1 MSTGPGNG
9 SPQPVDGGLKPKLKL
24 DERKSAPPEAIK
36 ATTTTTPAA
45 KPPNRLFLNKF
56 KLKALDK
63 ESAHLKMPFRVLS
76 SIRVIINTVL
86 SGVHINEKS
95 ESRLVE
101 SLIM

>member
-24 DERKSAPPEAIK
+24 DERKSAPPETIK

-63 ESAHLKMPFRVLS
+63 ESAYLKMPFRVLS
-76 SIRVIINTVL
+76 SILMIINNVL